1 MVRSIVGTLVEMGS
15 GRRPPGDMLATI
27 NARDRAV
34 AGTVAPPDGLVL
46 WAVEYPPDPPPSG
59 PIRPETAIEC

>member
-27 NARDRAV
+27 NAHDRAV
-34 AGTVAPPDGLVL
+34 AGTVAPPEGLVL
-46 WAVEYPPDPPPSG
+46 WAVEYPPDPLQSE
-59 PIRPETAIEC
+59 PIRPKTSNDC